1 MYKVLQEMWVNN
13 RQYRPGDLI
22 ENVTTRMKDL
32 GIVELVQ
39 SEQIKTITL
48 VEDVNPK
55 QEPKPKKKKQKEQIQ
70 LNDEVLLDDSSI
82 VEVINDT

>member
-55 QEPKPKKKKQKEQIQ
+55 QEPKPKKKTQKEHIQ

-82 VEVINDT
+82 VEVIYDT